1 MDSIVDIAKYL
12 IDRYKM
18 VSKEDDI
25 IDEMKLHKLLY
36 FAQRESFAINNEPL
50 FLGKFEGWKYGPVS
64 RDVRTYY
71 KDLKSGILIETK
83 EISET
88 SKYIINNIVE
98 EYGAMAAWKLS
109 DLSHKEKSWLNS
121 REGLSEGENGD
132 IELKLEDIKLDSEK
146 VRPYDYM
153 WDMYYDEFEDYVEGD
168 EY

>member
-64 RDVRTYY
+64 RDVRAYY

-83 EISET
+83 EISDA
-88 SKYIINNIVE
+88 SKYIINNIVK
-98 EYGAMAAWKLS
+98 EYGAMVDWKVS
-109 DLSHKEKSWLNS
+109 DLSNKEKS
-121 REGLSEGENGD
+121 
-132 IELKLEDIKLDSEK
+132 
-146 VRPYDYM
+146 
-153 WDMYYDEFEDYVEGD
+153 
-168 EY
+168 